1 MRLGWAIAAGLAAG
15 IAVAWWLSRES
26 PEAAAEKRL
35 RAEQAASAG
44 AADARPVLYRW
55 TDAGGV
61 VQVTDTPPPG
71 GQRYDTVDLYPR
83 DGIEVH
89 GGRDA
94 PVLPD

>member
-1 MRLGWAIAAGLAAG
+1 MRLGWAIVAGLAAG

-26 PEAAAEKRL
+26 PEVTETKRARAEHAASAAAAE
-35 RAEQAASAG
+35 
-44 AADARPVLYRW
+44 ARPVLYRW
-55 TDAGGV
+55 TDAAGV
-61 VQVTDTPPPG
+61 VQVSDTPPTR

-94 PVLPD
+94 PAIAD